1 MKERPSRDC
10 PYRESIPHAD
20 SKPRQYCG
28 KTTTT
33 TTTKN
38 KTKLL
43 ADRSLIQLSIESFY
57 QILTKT
63 DMNVDSTRT
72 LMEKL
77 GEGLK

>member
-10 PYRESIPHAD
+10 PYWESIPHAD

-28 KTTTT
+28 K
-33 TTTKN
+33 KNNNNNNNNN

-63 DMNVDSTRT
+63 DIDVGST
-72 LMEKL
+72 
-77 GEGLK
+77 GP